1 MVSDKLTNSL
11 FRYGR
16 ELFILLGLG
25 LAAAGLVLIFKPQPS
40 SEVEI
45 ISVENDEAV
54 VEQILVDIEGA
65 VTVPGVYKLKQGA
78 RINDLLVS
86 CQGLSQE
93 ADRDWV
99 AKNLNKAAP
108 LIDGAKIYI
117 PKIDEQKEAVAGT
130 KTSPGLININQ
141 ADTVLLETLPGIGPS
156 YAQKIIDYREKN
168 GGFKSIE
175 ELMAVSGIGKSLF
188 SQIEA
193 LVTIY

>member
-1 MVSDKLTNSL
+1 VVSDKLTNSL

-45 ISVENDEAV
+45 ISVENDEVV
-54 VEQILVDIEGA
+54 VEQIFVDIEGA

-108 LIDGAKIYI
+108 LIDGAKI
-117 PKIDEQKEAVAGT
+117 
-130 KTSPGLININQ
+130 
-141 ADTVLLETLPGIGPS
+141 
-156 YAQKIIDYREKN
+156 
-168 GGFKSIE
+168 
-175 ELMAVSGIGKSLF
+175 
-188 SQIEA
+188 
-193 LVTIY
+193 

>member
-1 MVSDKLTNSL
+1 VVSDKLTNSL